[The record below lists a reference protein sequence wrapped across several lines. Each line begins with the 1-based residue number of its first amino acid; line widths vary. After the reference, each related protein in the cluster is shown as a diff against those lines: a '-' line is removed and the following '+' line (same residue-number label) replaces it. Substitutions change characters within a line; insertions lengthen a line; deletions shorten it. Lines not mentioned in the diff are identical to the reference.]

1 MKHGLLKK
9 LVPVTLSLL
18 LGICATAQEESS
30 NPVKVVPQKPSFH
43 VIATAGLLAGSNGR
57 DLQVQAIPNLKSKDW
72 SFGMGGGLDY
82 YYLRSI
88 PLFVDVRKHFTNY
101 MPLFL
106 YGDIGLNVPWVDIP
120 KQQLLWMNQSF
131 KTDLYFDLG
140 AGWQVHLNNR
150 NNINFSAGYTGKKL
164 REFRKSDFQDT
175 KLTYDLRRI
184 SVKVGFQF

>member
-1 MKHGLLKK
+1 MEHALLKK
-9 LVPVTLSLL
+9 LVPVTFLL
-18 LGICATAQEESS
+18 FISMYATAQEESQNS
-30 NPVKVVPQKPSFH
+30 VKEVPQKPSFH

-57 DLQVQAIPNLKSKDW
+57 ELQVQAIPNLKYKDW

-106 YGDIGLNVPWVDIP
+106 YGDVGVNVPWVDIP
-120 KQQLLWMNQSF
+120 KEQLLWMDQTF
-131 KTDLYFDLG
+131 KPYLYYDLG
-140 AGWQVHLNNR
+140 VGWQVHLNKR

-164 REFRKSDFQDT
+164 RERRKSDFQDS